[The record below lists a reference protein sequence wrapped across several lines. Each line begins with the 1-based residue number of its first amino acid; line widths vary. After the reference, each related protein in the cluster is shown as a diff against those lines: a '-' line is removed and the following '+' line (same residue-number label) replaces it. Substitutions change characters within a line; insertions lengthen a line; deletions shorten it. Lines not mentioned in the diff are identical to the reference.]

1 MIFNLSASLC
11 PLECIRTEYKTSISN
26 SQFLSEIY
34 FDYIKNNSAFSS
46 KYDEDE
52 LTIDFIADDIVK
64 LNIYYESLTYTLTE
78 ESVSINLVSMF
89 SSIGGFMGMFLGMS
103 IMTLVELLEI
113 IIKYFYSLINPK
125 KNIS

>member
-1 MIFNLSASLC
+1 MAIFRKICS
-11 PLECIRTEYKTSISN
+11 
-26 SQFLSEIY
+26 

-89 SSIGGFMGMFLGMS
+89 SSIGGFIGMFLGMS